1 MKKLLMGIAAMSMV
15 VPSIASASTAAQ
27 ALSVKAAAVQPVRA
41 AAQPGKTEARGSQV
55 VYVLLGLV
63 AAGGLIWLLVDG
75 DSN

>member
-15 VPSIASASTAAQ
+15 VPSMASAGTAAQ

-41 AAQPGKTEARGSQV
+41 AAQPGETKFIKGAPL
-55 VYVLLGLV
+55 VLLALGALGV
-63 AAGGLIWLLVDG
+63 LIYVLVDG